1 MPTNTSLVTNLP
13 ADFNTFGQGVDTS
26 MAQLKGGSTGQV
38 LSKTSATDMA
48 FTWVTP
54 TDQTPLTTKG
64 DLFAFTTVD
73 ARLAVGADGTALVAD
88 SAAATGLA
96 YKTPGVLN
104 GLTTTGD
111 TLYSSSGTTQAR
123 LPIGT
128 TGQVLTVAA
137 GVPSWATASSGS
149 SQVAGKN
156 AVING
161 DFLINQ
167 RAFTSNT
174 TTGTYNFDRWLQ
186 QNSGGTFTV
195 TPQTFTPGA
204 APIATY
210 EGRTYVQGITAT
222 QSAAGHYAILTQR
235 IEDVTRYAGTTVT
248 ISFFA
253 KANTGTPKIGVELW
267 QDYGSGGSPS
277 TAATVAQSSV
287 TLTTSWARYSVS
299 VAVPSLTGKTLGT
312 TANTSYLEL
321 NLWTSAGSTYNTRA
335 SSIGIQNFTASIW
348 GVQLEYASAATYFT
362 TTTGTLQGELA
373 ACQRY
378 YQRITAGQNFYRFG
392 IGTNVSASQAGIVV
406 PFKTSMRTTPTFS
419 ASGNFDTVEGTTSR
433 GTNAPTLSSDGNNTE
448 SAFLFTSISSANTG
462 YSVQLRSSN
471 NVNSYIDFSA
481 EL

>member
-1 MPTNTSLVTNLP
+1 MSNPTSNFGWVMPTSTDLVTDLP
-13 ADFNTFGQGVDTS
+13 ADFAVFGQGVDTT
-26 MAQLKGGSTGQV
+26 MADLKGGTTGQI
-38 LSKTSATDMA
+38 LAKASATDMDFA
-48 FTWVTP
+48 WIANDQGDITGVTAGTGMTVTNP
-54 TDQTPLTTKG
+54 TGPVPTVTNAMATAITT
-64 DLFAFTTVD
+64 
-73 ARLAVGADGTALVAD
+73 
-88 SAAATGLA
+88 
-96 YKTPGVLN
+96 N
-104 GLTTTGD
+104 GD
-111 TLYSSSGTTQAR
+111 TLYGTGSGTFSR
-123 LPIGT
+123 LGIGS

-137 GVPSWATASSGS
+137 GIPSWETASSGS
-149 SQVAGKN
+149 LQVAGKN

-174 TTGTYNFDRWLQ
+174 TTGAYNFDRWLQ

-210 EGRTYVQGITAT
+210 EGRKYLQGITAS
-222 QSAAGHYAILTQR
+222 QSAAGHYAIITQR

-253 KANTGTPKIGVELW
+253 KADTGTPKIGVELW

-299 VAVPSLTGKTLGT
+299 MAVPSLTGKTLGT

-348 GVQLEYASAATYFT
+348 GVQLEYASSATYFT
-362 TTTGTLQGELA
+362 TATGTLQGELA

-378 YQRITAGQNFYRFG
+378 YWRTTATGTIAVGSGTTEDANRGIIFINNPVAMRIAPTSVDSATLTVTDMTSYTLDVTSVTGITFGTTGGRVTFNTAGGQTTNRAA
-392 IGTNVSASQAGIVV
+392 IGQTKS
-406 PFKTSMRTTPTFS
+406 
-419 ASGNFDTVEGTTSR
+419 
-433 GTNAPTLSSDGNNTE
+433 
-448 SAFLFTSISSANTG
+448 TG
-462 YSVQLRSSN
+462 G
-471 NVNSYIDFSA
+471 YIGFNA